1 MAVFG
6 VTKHILL
13 NLFLVKNRGPSRK
26 GSRKIARSRP
36 GRGSTQNF
44 AAVLMEGTVSFF
56 EETGCCFCPRGRA
69 AWLVKA
75 LKSPGV
81 DTRHETR
88 DRIQETQDTRHETR
102 DNFQTIFGQVADDV
116 RTCLENSQI
125 CFRYFLDSFRIIFR
139 EFSDNFQRFLY
150 NVQRNFGWF

>member
-1 MAVFG
+1 M
-6 VTKHILL
+6 LL
-13 NLFLVKNRGPSRK
+13 RDFFRCRFF
-26 GSRKIARSRP
+26 RSLAP
-36 GRGSTQNF
+36 G
-44 AAVLMEGTVSFF
+44 
-56 EETGCCFCPRGRA
+56 GRA

-102 DNFQTIFGQVADDV
+102 DNFQTIFGQVADNV

-125 CFRYFLDSFRIIFR
+125 FFRYLL
-139 EFSDNFQRFLY
+139 DNFEIM
-150 NVQRNFGWF
+150 FG